1 MNKCLEE
8 RSRASSTQ
16 RTEDGLLVS
25 LAATSGTTL
34 AAGDDL
40 WHVPGLEE
48 FFPEPF
54 LFEGTPFEMN
64 RLILVR
70 LVAVVI
76 LALIFGL
83 YARRAKLV
91 PGRAQATVEFGL
103 DFVRKQIGHEI
114 IGEDKAD
121 RYMPMLATIFFGVL
135 FMNLTGVI
143 PGLQIA
149 ATSVIGMPLVY
160 AVVAYLGFIVA
171 GIRAQGAGHFFKN
184 QLMPPGM
191 PKILYI
197 LMIPIEFLS
206 TFIIRPLTL
215 TIRLLANMVAGHM
228 ILVLCFVGTNF
239 LYLGMGGA
247 SGIALGSLTLI
258 AGMVFVAFEVFIASL
273 QAYIFALLSA
283 VYISLSIEEH

>member
-1 MNKCLEE
+1 M
-8 RSRASSTQ
+8 
-16 RTEDGLLVS
+16 LVS
-25 LAATSGTTL
+25 LAAASATTL
-34 AAGDDL
+34 ADGDSS

-54 LFEGTPFEMN
+54 LFEGTPFEIN

-70 LVAVVI
+70 LIAVVL
-76 LALIFGL
+76 LAIVFGL

-91 PGRAQATVEFGL
+91 PGRAQAVVEFGL

-114 IGEDKAD
+114 IGEEKSD
-121 RYMPMLATIFFGVL
+121 RYMPLLATIFFGTL

-160 AVVAYLGFIVA
+160 AVVAYVGFIVA
-171 GIRAQGAGHFFKN
+171 GIKEQGAGHFFKN

-191 PKILYI
+191 PKVLYL
-197 LMIPIEFLS
+197 LMTPIEFLS

-239 LYLGMGGA
+239 LYTGMGGA
-247 SGIALGSLTLI
+247 AGIGLGSLTLV
-258 AGMVFVAFEVFIASL
+258 AGIIFVAFEIFIGAL